1 MSVSAFPNNGIT
13 NLDWVNT
20 NSLFLAIGAPLNK
33 EPPMGDSI
41 DENDVY
47 DEIDTEMM
55 KRGTLN
61 HSTIRWEW
69 VCEQSELLLKTEAK
83 DFRLILFILQS
94 LSSLRKCEEP
104 LTLGAAI
111 FARFINL
118 WGENAYPIAK
128 KRLPVIRKIVDAI
141 EQLYDYALKIGLN
154 ADQITLIAQS
164 LRSTSDYLK
173 SIDHDVELKILS
185 IANKV
190 EALSIAEDE
199 NGLPSLE
206 RMLKE
211 PVKAKPIV
219 EVKEKTQTSQPNIE
233 IHPENLVLDGKNER
247 ALKQSLAIVA
257 DFLLN
262 VDITNP
268 LSYRLRRFATWYGI
282 HNPPELKRKDDIK
295 TVIMPVSANAID
307 EYKIAV
313 ERGQIDHEIAQKLE
327 RSCHLQPFW
336 IEGQFLAY
344 KLALVCERKLA
355 ADAIYQET
363 AQFVASVPWLAKLQ
377 FMNGD
382 PFIPQDAKMWIE
394 EFKNSRKTTV
404 NNNNNE
410 MIGADLQL
418 IIRAA
423 REKANNGKVDEAIKT
438 LEDAEP
444 TADSPRSHA
453 LWEMLML
460 ECLSEWGMQRLVS
473 SQANRLQNEISSLL
487 VKDFEPDLIA
497 RITQLTKA

>member
-1 MSVSAFPNNGIT
+1 MSVNDFPSNGIT
-13 NLDWVNT
+13 NLDWINT
-20 NSLFLAIGAPLNK
+20 NSLFLAIGAQLDK
-33 EPPMGDSI
+33 EAPVGVAI

-47 DEIDTEMM
+47 DLIDTEMM

-69 VCEQSELLLKTEAK
+69 VCEQSEILLKTETK

-94 LSSLRKCEEP
+94 LSSLKKCEEP

-118 WGENAYPIAK
+118 WGDNAYPVAK
-128 KRLPVIRKIVDAI
+128 KRLPVLRKLVDAI
-141 EQLYDYALKIGLN
+141 DQLYDYSLRIGLN
-154 ADQITLIAQS
+154 DDQISLITQS
-164 LRSTSDYLK
+164 FRSTSDYLK
-173 SIDHDVELKILS
+173 SFDSDLELKILS
-185 IANKV
+185 LANKV
-190 EALSIAEDE
+190 EALSIAQDE

-219 EVKEKTQTSQPNIE
+219 EVKEKTQASQPNIE

-282 HNPPELKRKDDIK
+282 HNPPELKRKDDVK
-295 TVIMPVSANAID
+295 TVIMPVSTNAID

-363 AQFVASVPWLAKLQ
+363 AQFVASLPWLFKLQ

-382 PFIPQDAKMWIE
+382 PFISQDVKAWID
-394 EFKNSRKTTV
+394 EFKNLRKTSGS
-404 NNNNNE
+404 NNNNE
-410 MIGADLQL
+410 MIGADLHTL
-418 IIRAA
+418 IRVA
-423 REKANNGKVDEAIKT
+423 REKANNGKVDEAIKI

-460 ECLSEWGMQRLVS
+460 ECLSEWGMQKLVS
-473 SQANRLQNEISSLL
+473 AQANRLQNEISSLF

-497 RITQLTKA
+497 RITQLTKV

>member
-1 MSVSAFPNNGIT
+1 MSADTFPKSGIT
-13 NLDWVNT
+13 SFDWINT
-20 NSLFLAIGAPLNK
+20 NPLFLAIGASITK
-33 EPPMGDSI
+33 EPPIGVII
-41 DENDVY
+41 DDNDIY

-69 VCEQSELLLKTEAK
+69 VCDQCELLLKTEAK

-94 LSSLRKCEEP
+94 LSSLKKCEDP
-104 LTLGAAI
+104 TTLGAAI
-111 FARFINL
+111 FSRFVNL
-118 WGENAYPIAK
+118 WGDSAFPLAK
-128 KRLPVIRKIVDAI
+128 KRLPVMRKIVDAI
-141 EQLYDYALKIGLN
+141 EQLYDFALRTGLN
-154 ADQITLIAQS
+154 NDQILLIAQS
-164 LRSTSDYLK
+164 LRSTSGYLK
-173 SIDHDVELKILS
+173 SLDNDLELKILS
-185 IANKV
+185 LANKI
-190 EALSIAEDE
+190 EALSIADDE

-211 PVKAKPIV
+211 PVKPKPIV
-219 EVKEKTQTSQPNIE
+219 EVKEKSPTNQPNIE

-262 VDITNP
+262 VDISNP

-282 HNPPELKRKDDIK
+282 NNPPELKRRDDVK

-307 EYKIAV
+307 EYKIAI
-313 ERGQIDHEIAQKLE
+313 EREQIDHEIAQKLE

-336 IEGQFLAY
+336 IEGQLLAY
-344 KLALVCERKLA
+344 RLASVCERKLA

-363 AQFVASVPWLAKLQ
+363 VQFVNTVPWLFKLQ
-377 FMNGD
+377 FTNGA
-382 PFIPQDAKMWIE
+382 PFISEDAKLWIE
-394 EFKNSRKTTV
+394 DFKTSRKSAGG
-404 NNNNNE
+404 NNNE
-410 MIGADLQL
+410 MIGADLQT

-423 REKANNGKVDEAIKT
+423 REKANSGQVNEAIKI

-444 TADSPRSHA
+444 AADTPRSHA

-460 ECLSEWGMQRLVS
+460 ECLSEWGMQKLVS
-473 SQANRLQNEISSLL
+473 SQANRLQNEISNLL
-487 VKDFEPDLIA
+487 VKDFEPDLIT